1 VQYDWV
7 SFMSEIGFQP
17 PHARTA
23 LSTLEA
29 LAQSKLT
36 VAIISCATA
45 VILTS
50 IKLSLGLITGSLGLL
65 ADGLQGLMDV
75 IITLSTVIIVIVA
88 ARPACAAW
96 TTGRERLEA
105 IAALIEAAILS
116 VIALGIWYMA
126 LQKFVLGHHAAQIEP
141 WHLAIVIGA
150 IMADG
155 LRARY
160 VGWVAH
166 KTGSMALEANATH
179 FRSDAIGSVVV
190 LVGLVLAN
198 QGWMVADT
206 IATTFLAAILSW
218 TAWRVGQR
226 AIALLLDVSDPR
238 LSVAILSDLQ
248 RHPLVRD
255 VPDLRLYRRLVG
267 SDIVARVVLAP
278 NAARDAASIAAELEC
293 LVSARDHVQT
303 ATIAI
308 TIASK

>member
-1 VQYDWV
+1 
-7 SFMSEIGFQP
+7 MSEIGLLPQ
-17 PHARTA
+17 HTAKA
-23 LSTLEA
+23 LSLLETM
-29 LAQSKLT
+29 AQSKLA

-45 VILTS
+45 VVLTT
-50 IKLSLGLITGSLGLL
+50 IKLTLGLLTGSLGLL

-75 IITLSTVIIVIVA
+75 IITLSTVVIVLVA

-96 TTGRERLEA
+96 TVGRERLEA

-116 VIALGIWYMA
+116 VIALGIWYLA

-141 WHLAIVIGA
+141 WHLAVVIGA
-150 IMADG
+150 IAADG

-160 VGWVAH
+160 VGWVAQ

-198 QGWMVADT
+198 QGWLVADT
-206 IATTFLAAILSW
+206 IATVFLAAFLSW
-218 TAWRVGQR
+218 TAWRVGHR
-226 AIALLLDVSDPR
+226 AGALLLDISDPR
-238 LSVAILSDLQ
+238 LSLAILSDLQ

-267 SDIVARVVLAP
+267 SDIVARVVLS
-278 NAARDAASIAAELEC
+278 RDAAAHATSISAELEG
-293 LVSARDHVQT
+293 LVRAHDQVQT

-308 TIASK
+308 TLAPE